1 MKVKALFTKL
11 AAFLAAAALTSGTFF
26 GDVHFMMKTSA
37 LAEEETVPQA
47 AEYDTGSENEG
58 AESVSPEGGEA
69 ETQGAGAEEESGPQ
83 ATEYDAGSMTPI
95 FPEGGG
101 AETQGAGAE
110 EESGPQAAEY
120 DAGSMTPIFPE
131 GGGGAGSQGAEA
143 EGKTDPQG
151 AGTEESV
158 SPESGEPDPQTPG
171 AGEEPAPQAA
181 ESEAE
186 STPRAAE
193 PEEEPAPQATE
204 PETETEDRPEDEVP
218 AEPAGKEELV
228 VIEDGPGSIAG
239 EIAEQFDQPEQ
250 YEKKDFIGTAEI
262 TLVND
267 GMLEYGD
274 EIVLKAVVR
283 DVNVSFRLVWEA
295 NDNDDRGW
303 YSVGRG
309 EEYRFILDRDSAER
323 EYRVVIIAVG

>member
-1 MKVKALFTKL
+1 MKVKALFTRL

-58 AESVSPEGGEA
+58 AESVSPEGGK
-69 ETQGAGAEEESGPQ
+69 
-83 ATEYDAGSMTPI
+83 
-95 FPEGGG
+95 

-131 GGGGAGSQGAEA
+131 GGGGAGSQDTEA

-158 SPESGEPDPQTPG
+158 SPEGGEPDPHTPG

-193 PEEEPAPQATE
+193 PEEEPARQATE

-218 AEPAGKEELV
+218 AEPAGEEDLV

-262 TLVND
+262 TLVNE